1 MPVGVLANNNGM
13 EDILHQ
19 HILVAIET
27 DATRYH
33 GEQASRPGLLS
44 RARAEQML
52 AHLSTD
58 LAMLLPNLNQC
69 TLTLAGAL
77 FDQTQ
82 VLRSGYPVFAAM
94 QVLLQSSYQGQP
106 FHPRLLSLGADEAGR
121 MAMPDLQPD
130 KAIPPGLLQLLPLLA
145 SGPPGIVRE
154 QIETAEHLFLEK
166 GQVSA
171 HTATALQAD
180 FGISVTHARFMT
192 LTDLNAM
199 LRLQLEHFG
208 FLPLWELLNA
218 ALNQSTQTLAV
229 NTGKELALE
238 WRDDAVCAQFETF
251 NYWATQGGGRNI
263 PASNMRLARHY
274 EEWTREY
281 RQYLTMLQAY
291 GVAVRQYLPGQAE
304 PLTSSFFIEN
314 VDENVRPGAAS
325 VTEHSA
331 AELGTVAVSVV
342 DGNNL
347 VNYYPLRAEGL
358 NDLHRAIHEAG
369 LAAGDFAFPGNI
381 CYDEKSRRLS
391 AESVPKT

>member
-1 MPVGVLANNNGM
+1 M

-44 RARAEQML
+44 RARTEQML
-52 AHLSTD
+52 THLSTD
-58 LAMLLPNLNQC
+58 LATLLPNLNQC

-82 VLRSGYPVFAAM
+82 FLRSGYPVFAAM
-94 QVLLQSSYQGQP
+94 QALLQSSYQGQV
-106 FHPRLLSLGADEAGR
+106 FHPSLLSLGVDEDGR
-121 MAMPDLQPD
+121 MAMLDLQPD
-130 KAIPPGLLQLLPLLA
+130 KNIPPGLLQLLPLLV
-145 SGPPGIVRE
+145 SGPSEFVRA
-154 QIETAEHLFLEK
+154 QTETAEHLFLEK

-208 FLPLWELLNA
+208 FLPLWELLDA

-229 NTGKELALE
+229 STSKGLALE
-238 WRDDAVCAQFETF
+238 WRDDAVCARFETF
-251 NYWATQGGGRNI
+251 NHWATQGAGRNI
-263 PASNMRLARHY
+263 PASHMRLARDY

-291 GVAVRQYLPGQAE
+291 GVAVRQFLPGEPE
-304 PLTSSFFIEN
+304 PLQGSFFIEN
-314 VDENVRPGAAS
+314 ADESVRPNAAT

-342 DGNNL
+342 DGNKL
-347 VNYYPLRAEGL
+347 VNYYPLCAEGL
-358 NDLHRAIHEAG
+358 NDLHGAIRKAG
-369 LAAGDFAFPGNI
+369 LATGDFAFPGNI
-381 CYDEKSRRLS
+381 CYHEKSRRLAS
-391 AESVPKT
+391 ESVPNS